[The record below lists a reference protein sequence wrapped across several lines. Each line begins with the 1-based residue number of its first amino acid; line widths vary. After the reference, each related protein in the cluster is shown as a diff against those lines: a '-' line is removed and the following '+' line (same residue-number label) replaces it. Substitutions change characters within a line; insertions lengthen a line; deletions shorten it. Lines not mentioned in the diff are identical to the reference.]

1 MWRQQGPVETTSL
14 QQQLAML
21 KILHGAC
28 STALDAFRA
37 ADNPI
42 DDELVAELE
51 KMVERT
57 RLELERLYA
66 EAS

>member
-1 MWRQQGPVETTSL
+1 
-14 QQQLAML
+14 ML
-21 KILHGAC
+21 KILYSAC

-57 RLELERLYA
+57 RLELERLYG